1 MRLTYQAYN
10 PSGQLI
16 EGMVD
21 ASDISTA
28 KESLRQG
35 GLFVTQITQAQAQ
48 ASITPSSKH
57 RIWMSRGR
65 VLKELAFFT
74 RQLSVMVAT
83 GTPLTQ
89 SLYAL
94 EQQARSIYWK
104 QILGDL
110 ESRVRQGNSLSQAM
124 EDHPLVFDSVYRSLV
139 SAGETSGHFTQVL
152 SRLAELKLKQYQL
165 RTSLVG
171 VMVYPLLLLT
181 MSSVVLT
188 VLLVVALPRFVE
200 LFESMDVP
208 MPPTTVLLVNV
219 SDLLIGYWWA
229 LPPILLFGVIG
240 LMGFLRSPS
249 GRRMWDVTVLRVPKF
264 GKIVQGFIT
273 ARLVRLL
280 GVLLQ
285 SHVPLLDTLGLCKQA
300 AGNVR
305 YEQLIVHAQEV
316 VTRGQPISEAF
327 ADAQLISPTVYQ
339 TMRSGEQSGQ
349 IGPLMLNIADFLDD
363 ENDVVLRSLTSLIEP
378 LILIGLG
385 IFVGFVAVSLFMPL
399 FDLTSLAGAGR

>member
-1 MRLTYQAYN
+1 MKLTYQAYN

-35 GLFVTQITQAQAQ
+35 GLFVTQITQTQTQAG
-48 ASITPSSKH
+48 ITPSSQR

-65 VLKELAFFT
+65 ILKELSFFT

-94 EQQARSIYWK
+94 EQQARSTYWK

-110 ESRVRQGNSLSQAM
+110 ENRVRQGNSLSQAM

-139 SAGETSGHFTQVL
+139 AAGETSGHFTQVL
-152 SRLAELKLKQYQL
+152 ARLAELKLKQYQL

-208 MPPTTVLLVNV
+208 MPPTTIMLVNV

-229 LPPILLFGVIG
+229 LPPILLFGVMG
-240 LMGFLRSPS
+240 LVGLLRSPS
-249 GRRMWDVTVLRVPKF
+249 GRRMWDVAVLRVPKF

-285 SHVPLLDTLGLCKQA
+285 SHVPLLDTLRLCKHA

-363 ENDVVLRSLTSLIEP
+363 ENDVVMRSLTSLIEP

-385 IFVGFVAVSLFMPL
+385 VFVGFVAVSLFMPL